1 MDQATGDGAGRA
13 RCYRTCESEGVTI
26 KKMIDQY
33 LEEYEK
39 IRPLGKTKRATLTAI
54 KETWLGEVDDSAL
67 NSQKLV
73 EFAQWRMSKEG
84 AVSRRRRSGMI
95 YRTSERS
102 CRSLG
107 RPGGM
112 R

>member
-1 MDQATGDGAGRA
+1 M
-13 RCYRTCESEGVTI
+13 TI

-33 LEEYEK
+33 LDEYEK

-73 EFAQWRMSKEG
+73 EFAQ
-84 AVSRRRRSGMI
+84 
-95 YRTSERS
+95 
-102 CRSLG
+102 
-107 RPGGM
+107 
-112 R
+112 